1 MNRGSS
7 VVNWI
12 CVEDPFLQIRPQ
24 NIGKGETSR
33 KVHYVAITL
42 PSMCILIS
50 KIIITLL
57 FVNSAKVI
65 ILST

>member
-12 CVEDPFLQIRPQ
+12 CVEDPFSQIRSQ

-33 KVHYVAITL
+33 KVHYVATYNIAINVHL
-42 PSMCILIS
+42 N
-50 KIIITLL
+50 KQNYYH
-57 FVNSAKVI
+57 FVIRKFC
-65 ILST
+65 